1 MMLRQ
6 LTSAFAFAT
15 VIAVAPAAFAAE
27 KAQDFFTKAAAASQ
41 YEIETAKIA
50 ADKAVSPAVK
60 EYARKLVADH
70 TKAKAELEAQAKVAG
85 VNVMAPVLDNDQL
98 KDIDNLIRANAQDLE
113 KDFIKLQKDAHEDAI
128 AMFKDYAKDG
138 DNATLKTF
146 AAKMVPDLE
155 NHLAQVEQLD
165 KAR

>member
-1 MMLRQ
+1 MMSRH
-6 LTSAFAFAT
+6 LTSAFALAT
-15 VIAVAPAAFAAE
+15 VLAVAPAAFAAE
-27 KAQDFFTKAAAASQ
+27 KADDFYKKAAAANQ

-60 EYARKLVADH
+60 EYARMMVNDH

-85 VNVMAPVLDNDQL
+85 VNTMAPVLDNGQL

-113 KDFIKLQKDAHEDAI
+113 RDFVKLQKDAHQDTVKL
-128 AMFKDYAKDG
+128 FQDYAKDG

-146 AAKMVPDLE
+146 AARMVPDLQ
-155 NHLAQVEQLD
+155 NHLAQAEQLE

>member
-27 KAQDFFTKAAAASQ
+27 KAQDFFTKAAAANQ
-41 YEIETAKIA
+41 YEIETGKIA

-60 EYARKLVADH
+60 EYAQKLVADY

-85 VNVMAPVLDNDQL
+85 VNVMAPVLHNDQL

-113 KDFIKLQKDAHEDAI
+113 KDFIKLQKDAHEDTI